1 MWDSLKRKAKDAGNA
16 NRQLCTFMDNLSST
30 SSECQPNV
38 ISTQVTDD
46 DMPYY
51 DKAPI
56 TCTYFKS
63 ICTDKSNFDYE
74 KTSLNYLC
82 FNKFISGGEKKL
94 VNNDGK
100 EILLKIQKEK
110 DERLSHDKAG
120 LISMSIYDC
129 TTRFFITLNLVTILY
144 KTNVVFGEITHGMD
158 MIHKINQLG
167 IRKVYEFNPGQ
178 ICGDGGTG
186 DIVYHDQDDIAGE
199 PKDTVLVYACGER

>member
-1 MWDSLKRKAKDAGNA
+1 MSSNEQNFHLGTQAGYISQEDGA
-16 NRQLCTFMDNLSST
+16 F
-30 SSECQPNV
+30 SER
-38 ISTQVTDD
+38 
-46 DMPYY
+46 
-51 DKAPI
+51 
-56 TCTYFKS
+56 
-63 ICTDKSNFDYE
+63 
-74 KTSLNYLC
+74 
-82 FNKFISGGEKKL
+82 GGEKKL

-129 TTRFFITLNLVTILY
+129 TTRFFITLS
-144 KTNVVFGEITHGMD
+144 
-158 MIHKINQLG
+158 